1 MEYIYASFVFIL
13 SIIEA
18 TLFYHVVCRRK
29 ILKVTY
35 KQFLSFMGLYIV
47 QMLLVGF
54 QVRGLLQNIL
64 IALLYYLVG
73 VFLTGTNWFQNIKYW
88 MISLFLSAVLEEV
101 IYLSIWQH
109 FFPKEKGYG
118 IGNIYTCIT
127 VVIVLYIINKFLK
140 TKIGEE
146 EINVPKIGR
155 AHV

>member
-1 MEYIYASFVFIL
+1 MEYIHASCVFIL

-18 TLFYHVVCRRK
+18 ILFYHVVCRRK
-29 ILKVTY
+29 IEAITY
-35 KQFLSFMGLYIV
+35 KLFLPFVGLYVV
-47 QMLLVGF
+47 QMFVVCF
-54 QVRGLLQNIL
+54 QVRGLTQNIL
-64 IALLYYLVG
+64 VALLYYLVG

-109 FFPKEKGYG
+109 FFPKGEGYG

-146 EINVPKIGR
+146 EICYIQKE
-155 AHV
+155 

>member
-109 FFPKEKGYG
+109 FLPKEEGYG
-118 IGNIYTCIT
+118 IGNIYIP
-127 VVIVLYIINKFLK
+127 V
-140 TKIGEE
+140 
-146 EINVPKIGR
+146 
-155 AHV
+155 

>member
-101 IYLSIWQH
+101 IYLSICKH
-109 FFPKEKGYG
+109 FFPKE
-118 IGNIYTCIT
+118 
-127 VVIVLYIINKFLK
+127 
-140 TKIGEE
+140 
-146 EINVPKIGR
+146 
-155 AHV
+155 